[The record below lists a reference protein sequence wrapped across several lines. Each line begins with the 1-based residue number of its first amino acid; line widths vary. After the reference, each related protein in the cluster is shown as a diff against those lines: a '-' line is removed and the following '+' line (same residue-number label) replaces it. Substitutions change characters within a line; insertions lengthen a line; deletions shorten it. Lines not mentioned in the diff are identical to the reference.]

1 MDFIDK
7 IVSNAKKVSLK
18 CKHKCSW
25 FKCKKEIKEIVYTDQ
40 LLTLFGFLY
49 CSREHMEEHLRYP
62 ITEEAIRDSAESF
75 L

>member
-18 CKHKCSW
+18 RKHKCSW
-25 FKCKKEIKEIVYTDQ
+25 HKCKKETKEIVYTDQ
-40 LLTLFGFLY
+40 VLTLLGFFY
-49 CSREHMEEHLRYP
+49 CSCEHMEKHLRYP
-62 ITEEAIRDSAESF
+62 ITEKAIRDSARPS

>member
-18 CKHKCSW
+18 HTYKCSW
-25 FKCKKEIKEIVYTDQ
+25 FKCRKEIKETVYTDQ
-40 LLTLFGFLY
+40 LLALLGFFY
-49 CSREHMEEHLRYP
+49 CSCEHMEEHLRYP
-62 ITEEAIRDSAESF
+62 ITEEAIRDSAELS